1 MSDKNS
7 FFDDFDIDFGDKTL
21 NKKTDKKVSS
31 KKEEVFD
38 EFADFLDNK
47 TLEKKDENIDMEDIE
62 EIELSEILIRPESIE
77 DLDVSKEL
85 INDLVL
91 KHLYYEGE
99 MTGLELAA
107 KLKVPYNNVIE
118 KFIDKLLKQKL
129 IYYEGGRGFGR
140 SSMKF
145 VLSDS
150 GKDSAKRALDINNYV
165 GPLPVSLSKYK
176 KIFKNLK
183 KLSPMKLETLKE
195 LLSDLVLPENF
206 YYNIGPAINSN
217 HSIFL
222 YGPPGNG
229 KSFVADKIAR
239 ALEGNITIPYAIEI
253 DGQIVKLYDKI
264 FHEIIEEH
272 PLDKR
277 WIKIKRPYVFVGGEL
292 TYNMLNLNFDP
303 VSKVYEA
310 PLQLKAN
317 GGVFLID
324 DFGRQKESPTLFLNR
339 WIVPLENRFDVLNLS
354 SGKSFIVP
362 FEQLIIFSTNIDP
375 KELVDEAFSRR
386 IRYKIGLQNPSPE
399 MFLKIFTKLC
409 KAKGVKYK
417 LSEIE
422 AFFFYNKNKTPKI
435 RAVLPRDLLQIIEK
449 IAEFEEI
456 EYEVNFYTLKK
467 ASEIGFIQNY
477 SYELNI

>member
-1 MSDKNS
+1 MIIDDDDIQDISVFDDMDFDDKTVNKVVNKTDE
-7 FFDDFDIDFGDKTL
+7 FENIEEIEDFDDFEDF
-21 NKKTDKKVSS
+21 
-31 KKEEVFD
+31 
-38 EFADFLDNK
+38 
-47 TLEKKDENIDMEDIE
+47 E
-62 EIELSEILIRPESIE
+62 EIELSEIIIRPETIN

-85 INDLVL
+85 INDSIL

-99 MTGLELAA
+99 MTGLELAN
-107 KLKVPYNNVIE
+107 KMRVPYNNVIE
-118 KFIDKLLKQKL
+118 IFLDKLLKQKFVF
-129 IYYEGGRGFGR
+129 YEGGRGFGR

-145 VLSDS
+145 ALSDT
-150 GKDSAKRALDINNYV
+150 GKDAAKRALELNNYV
-165 GPLPVSLSKYK
+165 GPLPVSLDKYK
-176 KIFKNLK
+176 KMFTSLNQIV
-183 KLSPMKLETLKE
+183 SMKLNVLKD
-195 LLSDLVLPENF
+195 LLSDLVLPDNF

-229 KSFVADKIAR
+229 KSVVADKIAR
-239 ALEGNITIPYAIEI
+239 ALEGSITIPYAIEI

-264 FHEIIEEH
+264 FHTIIEEH

-324 DFGRQKESPTLFLNR
+324 DFGRQKEAPSLFLNR
-339 WIVPLENRFDVLNLS
+339 WIVPLENRFDILNLS

-375 KELVDEAFSRR
+375 KDLVDEAFSRR

-399 MFLKIFTKLC
+399 IFLKIFIKLC
-409 KAKGVKYK
+409 KAKKVKYK

-422 AFFFYNKNKTPKI
+422 NFFFYNKNKTPKI
-435 RAVLPRDLLQIIEK
+435 RAVLPRDLLEIIEK
-449 IAEFEEI
+449 IADFEGI
-456 EYEVNFYTLKK
+456 ENEVNFYTLKK

-477 SYELNI
+477 SKPKDLKQ